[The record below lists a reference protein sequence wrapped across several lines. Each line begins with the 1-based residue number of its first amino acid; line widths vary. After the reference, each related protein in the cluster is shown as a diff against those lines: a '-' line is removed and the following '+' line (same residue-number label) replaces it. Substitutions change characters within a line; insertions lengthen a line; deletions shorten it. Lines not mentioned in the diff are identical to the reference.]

1 MERSAGL
8 PALLFAWL
16 LLKLAA
22 LLDDSADADDA
33 LVVAARR

>member
-1 MERSAGL
+1 MERATGL

-22 LLDDSADADDA
+22 LLDDSADAEE
-33 LVVAARR
+33 LVGVRQ